1 VSFTANEQAV
11 GLRRAGPTVLR
22 MVVGTRLRRLRESRG
37 ISADKAGYEIR
48 GSASKISRMELG
60 RVGFKERDVAD
71 LLTLYGVS
79 DPAEREPLLEM
90 ARMASV
96 PGWWQRYHDV
106 VPPWFEPYLGLEQG
120 AGVIRCYEVQV
131 VPALLQ
137 TRSYARAVLRHVHP
151 EASAEEIERR
161 VELRRERQRILTR
174 DEPARLWAVVDEA
187 ALRRPFG
194 GREVMRAQ
202 LRHLIDVCALR
213 NVTVQ
218 VLPFGTGGHGAVGG
232 PITLLRFEEAD
243 LPDVVYLEQLTNAH
257 YPDRPAEVDR
267 YTDVMNRL
275 VVDADPPIRTPDTL
289 RRLLD
294 DL

>member
-1 VSFTANEQAV
+1 MSFAADEQAV

-22 MVVGTRLRRLRESRG
+22 MVVGARLRRLREARG
-37 ISADKAGYEIR
+37 MPADKAGYEIR

-79 DPAEREPLLEM
+79 DPAEREPLLEL

-96 PGWWQRYHDV
+96 PGWWQRYHDI

-137 TRSYARAVLRHVHP
+137 TRNYARAVLAHVHP
-151 EASAEEIERR
+151 EASAEEIDRR
-161 VELRRERQRILTR
+161 VELRRERQRILFR

-218 VLPFGTGGHGAVGG
+218 VLPFGAGGHGAVGG

-243 LPDVVYLEQLTNAH
+243 LPDMVYLEQLTNAH
-257 YPDRPAEVDR
+257 FPDRPGEVDH

-275 VVDADPPIRTPDTL
+275 VVQADPPARTPDTL